1 MDEDPMAGDGAPVR
15 GEPRWPMAMA
25 VLGASALTLARPDD
39 LRMAPAWV
47 LPSVELVLLVVLVVR
62 DPGRI
67 DRRSR
72 ALRLVSIGAVG
83 LLVLDALLAT
93 GKLVVELVEGGRLT
107 NSAEDLLTAGVVV
120 WVSNIVAFALLYWEL
135 DSGGSAARAH
145 GLPATPDIAFPQQL
159 NPELAPPGWRPQFH
173 DYLYLGLTSA
183 TAFSPTDAM
192 PLAGW
197 VKLAMSV
204 ESLISLTVLGLVV
217 ARAVNVLT

>member
-1 MDEDPMAGDGAPVR
+1 MAA
-15 GEPRWPMAMA
+15 A
-25 VLGASALTLARPDD
+25 VVVASVLTLARPAD
-39 LRMAPAWV
+39 LRVAPSWV
-47 LPSVELVLLVVLVVR
+47 LPGLEAILLTVLVAR

-72 ALRLVSIGAVG
+72 ALRAVSIGAVG

-93 GKLVVELVEGGRLT
+93 GHLVVILVHGGSLT
-107 NSAEDLLTAGVVV
+107 DSADTLLTAGVVV
-120 WVSNIVAFALLYWEL
+120 WVSNIIAFALLYWEL

-145 GLPATPDIAFPQQL
+145 GLPSTPDLAFPQQL
-159 NPELAPPGWRPQFH
+159 NPELAPPDWRPQFH

-197 VKLAMSV
+197 AKLAMSV

-217 ARAVNVLT
+217 ARAINVLT

>member
-1 MDEDPMAGDGAPVR
+1 MDEDWTTGDHPRVR
-15 GEPRWPMAMA
+15 GESRWPMAAA
-25 VLGASALTLARPDD
+25 VLGLSALTVARPAE
-39 LRMAPAWV
+39 LRFAPVWV
-47 LPSVELVLLVVLVVR
+47 LPALELGLLAILVVR

-72 ALRLVSIGAVG
+72 ALRVVSIGMVG

-93 GKLVVELVEGGRLT
+93 GNLVVLLIEGGELT
-107 NSAEDLLTAGVVV
+107 NSAEGLLTAGVVV

-135 DSGGSAARAH
+135 DGGGSAARAH
-145 GLPATPDIAFPQQL
+145 GLPLTPDIAFPQQI
-159 NPELAPPGWRPQFH
+159 NPDLAPPGWRPQFH

-192 PLAGW
+192 PLAAW
-197 VKLAMSV
+197 AKLAMSV

>member
-1 MDEDPMAGDGAPVR
+1 MDDPTVR
-15 GEPRWPMAMA
+15 GEPRWPMAAA
-25 VLGASALTLARPDD
+25 VGVASALTLARPAE
-39 LRMAPAWV
+39 LRVAPWWV
-47 LPSVELVLLVVLVVR
+47 LPLVEAVLLVVLVVR

-72 ALRLVSIGAVG
+72 VLRAVSIGAVG

-93 GKLVVELVEGGRLT
+93 GYLVAVLIQGGRLT
-107 NSAEDLLTAGVVV
+107 DSAETLLAAGVVV
-120 WVSNIVAFALLYWEL
+120 WASNIIAFALLYWEL
-135 DSGGSAARAH
+135 DSGGAAARAH
-145 GLPATPDIAFPQQL
+145 GLPATPDLAFPQQL
-159 NPELAPPGWRPQFH
+159 SPELAPPDWRPQFH

-197 VKLAMSV
+197 AKLAMSV

>member
-1 MDEDPMAGDGAPVR
+1 MAA
-15 GEPRWPMAMA
+15 A
-25 VLGASALTLARPDD
+25 VVVASALTLARPSE
-39 LRMAPAWV
+39 LRVAPWWV
-47 LPSVELVLLVVLVVR
+47 LPAVEMVLLIVLIVR

-72 ALRLVSIGAVG
+72 TLRGVSIGAVG

-93 GKLVVELVEGGRLT
+93 GFMVATLVQGGKLT
-107 NSAEDLLTAGVVV
+107 NSAAALLAAGTVV
-120 WVSNIVAFALLYWEL
+120 WASNVIAFALLYWEL
-135 DSGGSAARAH
+135 DSGGSAVRAH
-145 GLPATPDIAFPQQL
+145 GLPSTPDIAFPQQL

-173 DYLYLGLTSA
+173 DYLFLGLTSA

-204 ESLISLTVLGLVV
+204 ESLISLVVLGLVV

>member
-1 MDEDPMAGDGAPVR
+1 MVR
-15 GEPRWPMAMA
+15 GEPRWPMAAA
-25 VLGASALTLARPDD
+25 VVAASALTLARPAEV
-39 LRMAPAWV
+39 RVAPAWV
-47 LPSVELVLLVVLVVR
+47 LPAVEAALLVVLVVR

-72 ALRLVSIGAVG
+72 VLRAASIGAVG
-83 LLVLDALLAT
+83 LLVLDALFAT
-93 GKLVVELVEGGRLT
+93 GRLVVALVEGGKLT
-107 NSAEDLLTAGVVV
+107 GSATALLTAGVVV
-120 WVSNIVAFALLYWEL
+120 WVSNIIAFALLYWEL

-145 GLPATPDIAFPQQL
+145 GLPETPDIAFPQQL
-159 NPELAPPGWRPQFH
+159 NPELAPTEWRPLFH

-197 VKLAMSV
+197 AKLAMSV